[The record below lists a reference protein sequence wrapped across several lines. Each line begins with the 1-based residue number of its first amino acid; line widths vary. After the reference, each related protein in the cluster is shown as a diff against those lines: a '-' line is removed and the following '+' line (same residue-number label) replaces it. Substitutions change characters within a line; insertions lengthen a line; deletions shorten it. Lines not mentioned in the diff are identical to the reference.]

1 MPAAVDGVV
10 APADSLTEVVVA
22 GETVAVVAVADVV
35 ADDVGENAADA
46 STEVVATV
54 CDA

>member
-1 MPAAVDGVV
+1 VPAAVGGVV
-10 APADSLTEVVVA
+10 APADLLTEVVVA
-22 GETVAVVAVADVV
+22 GGTVAVAAVVDVV

>member
-1 MPAAVDGVV
+1 VPVAVGGVV
-10 APADSLTEVVVA
+10 APDDLLAEAVVA
-22 GETVAVVAVADVV
+22 GGTVAVVAVADVV
-35 ADDVGENAADA
+35 ADDVGENAVDA